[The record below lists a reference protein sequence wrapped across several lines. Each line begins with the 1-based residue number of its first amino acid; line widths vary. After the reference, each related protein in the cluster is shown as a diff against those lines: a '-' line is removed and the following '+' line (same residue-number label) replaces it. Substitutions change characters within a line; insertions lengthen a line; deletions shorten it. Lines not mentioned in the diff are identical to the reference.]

1 MPDRLRELHRV
12 THSRGSGDRGLH
24 FQRAVDAKHH
34 LIVAHEAT
42 NVGSDREQLATMD
55 TRTRA
60 AMGHKTHAVVADRG
74 YLLRQGLGILACGQA
89 CIAAYMPKPIPPV
102 PKPRVASAD
111 GTLSPFTRQTDT
123 GVRHGGDSSSA
134 SATSGTGTCSI
145 AAVLFC
151 ATAGQQV
158 LHSAANAR

>member
-12 THSRGSGDRGLH
+12 THGRGSGDRGLH

-60 AMGHKTHAVVADRG
+60 AMGHKTHAVVAYRG
-74 YLLRQGLGILACGQA
+74 YLLRARDPGLRTDLHRGLHAQA
-89 CIAAYMPKPIPPV
+89 HTSGAKAEGRFGRRDFV
-102 PKPRVASAD
+102 SLHEAD
-111 GTLSPFTRQTDT
+111 GYGCPARWRFIKRFCN
-123 GVRHGGDSSSA
+123 VRDGN
-134 SATSGTGTCSI
+134 
-145 AAVLFC
+145 L
-151 ATAGQQV
+151 
-158 LHSAANAR
+158 